1 MMTYKQ
7 AFRVL
12 RATLWERIA
21 LGPIRSGVWRA
32 ERAALDFA
40 SGPRT
45 RRKLKEEAVQKEA
58 GKQSL
63 PKSASLGLTSLFSQE
78 FKSHNT

>member
-1 MMTYKQ
+1 MTYKQ

-12 RATLWERIA
+12 RATLSERIA

-32 ERAALDFA
+32 ERTALDFA

-45 RRKLKEEAVQKEA
+45 RRKLKEEAVQK
-58 GKQSL
+58 
-63 PKSASLGLTSLFSQE
+63 
-78 FKSHNT
+78 